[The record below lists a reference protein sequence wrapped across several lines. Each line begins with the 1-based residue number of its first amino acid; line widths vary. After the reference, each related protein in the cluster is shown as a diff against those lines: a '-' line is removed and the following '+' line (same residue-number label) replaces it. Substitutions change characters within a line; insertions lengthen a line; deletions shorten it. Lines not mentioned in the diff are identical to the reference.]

1 MGLQNF
7 VIASRFIT
15 TFCHFTA
22 LILCWELKA
31 SNIDISLPDNY
42 STEFKAAVTTEVE
55 SALAFGLLC
64 FLWDFA
70 GILFGNSIFIDSVN
84 YFQILVHF
92 CGGLLLSWYIIEQW
106 HYGILW
112 PIIAT
117 TCMFTALVEIGV
129 CIGRYGLKSFV

>member
-31 SNIDISLPDNY
+31 SNIDISLPDDY

-84 YFQILVHF
+84 YFQIK
-92 CGGLLLSWYIIEQW
+92 LS
-106 HYGILW
+106 
-112 PIIAT
+112 
-117 TCMFTALVEIGV
+117 
-129 CIGRYGLKSFV
+129 